1 MTTLADQRRFQILAL
16 LDSQRRENTR
26 ELGNRLGVSEA
37 IIHKDLGYLDE
48 LGLIK
53 RVRDEA
59 VALPHYQLVQKH

>member
-37 IIHKDLGYLDE
+37 IIHKDLGHLDE